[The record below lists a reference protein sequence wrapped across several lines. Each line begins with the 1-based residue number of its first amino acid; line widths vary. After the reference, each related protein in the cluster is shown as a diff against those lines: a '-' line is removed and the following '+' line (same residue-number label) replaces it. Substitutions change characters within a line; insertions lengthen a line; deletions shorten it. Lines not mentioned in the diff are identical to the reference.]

1 LAAFFLLLSTVQ
13 WLETRREML
22 PAIYACFGHL
32 ALSISI
38 HGYAGIPASF
48 LWLSLQSLIVVSMAL
63 WFRSRT
69 LVVMNSMIYVSILL
83 TYFGFSPSS
92 DAVNFS
98 FALVAL
104 ASARVM
110 NWQKERLT
118 LRTEMLRN
126 VYLVIAFVLV
136 FYALHRAVPGRYVTL
151 SWTLTAVVYF
161 LLSYLL
167 RSIKY
172 RWMAISAMLI
182 TVVYLFLVDLARLDS
197 RFRAAA
203 FLVVGFAALVVSLYY
218 HKTRG
223 HSRTSG

>member
-1 LAAFFLLLSTVQ
+1 
-13 WLETRREML
+13 
-22 PAIYACFGHL
+22 
-32 ALSISI
+32 
-38 HGYAGIPASF
+38 
-48 LWLSLQSLIVVSMAL
+48 MAL

-69 LVVMNSMIYVSILL
+69 LVVMNSIIYVSILV
-83 TYFGFSPSS
+83 TYFGLSPSS
-92 DAVNFS
+92 DRVNFS

-126 VYLVIAFVLV
+126 VYLVIAFILV
-136 FYALHRAVPGRYVTL
+136 FYALYGAVPGRYVTL
-151 SWTLTAVVYF
+151 SWTLTAAVYF
-161 LLSYLL
+161 VLSYLL

-182 TVVYLFLVDLARLDS
+182 TVIYLFAVDLARLDS

-223 HSRTSG
+223 LSRKNG